1 MAKIRI
7 HELAKQINVENSQI
21 IKVLQD
27 AGVEVKSHMSSIE
40 DKDIELVKKK
50 LGISGAAV
58 SSDTATKEEKTKK
71 AVEKKAEEKV
81 DDKKEV
87 KAEEKAADAKVESAD
102 DVDQIL
108 QCLLFFFVFNLLHS

>member
-40 DKDIELVKKK
+40 DKDIEC
-50 LGISGAAV
+50 SNRQA
-58 SSDTATKEEKTKK
+58 
-71 AVEKKAEEKV
+71 
-81 DDKKEV
+81 
-87 KAEEKAADAKVESAD
+87 
-102 DVDQIL
+102 
-108 QCLLFFFVFNLLHS
+108 H